1 MPPVPVGAL
10 VLRDPRAR
18 QAPPAPLVPRD
29 RRVSLVPRVPLGRP
43 VLPGFLV
50 PLALPVLRDRRAF
63 RVRLVLSV
71 LPAQLVPPVPPEL
84 TELMVKPVLR
94 APLVLRVLVVRRVI
108 LALRETPV
116 LKVRLVLR
124 VRLVRRADVERRVLS
139 SLSLPF
145 PSGCLGRW
153 GRRGALRVGAA

>member
-18 QAPPAPLVPRD
+18 QAPPAPLVP
-29 RRVSLVPRVPLGRP
+29 
-43 VLPGFLV
+43 
-50 PLALPVLRDRRAF
+50 RDRRAF

-94 APLVLRVLVVRRVI
+94 APLVLRVLVVRRAI

-124 VRLVRRADVERRVLS
+124 VPLARWVRLVRRADVERRVLS

-153 GRRGALRVGAA
+153 GRRGALRVDAA